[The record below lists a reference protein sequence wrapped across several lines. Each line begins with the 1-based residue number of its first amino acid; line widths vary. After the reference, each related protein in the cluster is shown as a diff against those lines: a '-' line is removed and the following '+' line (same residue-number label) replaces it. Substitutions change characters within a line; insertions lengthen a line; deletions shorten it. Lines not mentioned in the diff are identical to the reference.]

1 MFDGHRGDS
10 AMSVA
15 TETTWTVQFVGDYFT
30 LTSTVIADDDE
41 HAVVNA
47 THLLQQHY
55 GLDIDAITNEINTW
69 EIAQ

>member
-1 MFDGHRGDS
+1 
-10 AMSVA
+10 MS
-15 TETTWTVQFVGDYFT
+15 TVKESVWNVEFTGDYFT
-30 LTSTVIADDDE
+30 LTSTVIADDE
-41 HAVVNA
+41 EEAVVNA

>member
-1 MFDGHRGDS
+1 
-10 AMSVA
+10 MS
-15 TETTWTVQFVGDYFT
+15 TVKESVWNVEFTGDYFT
-30 LTSTVIADDDE
+30 LTSTVIADDE
-41 HAVVNA
+41 EQAVVNA